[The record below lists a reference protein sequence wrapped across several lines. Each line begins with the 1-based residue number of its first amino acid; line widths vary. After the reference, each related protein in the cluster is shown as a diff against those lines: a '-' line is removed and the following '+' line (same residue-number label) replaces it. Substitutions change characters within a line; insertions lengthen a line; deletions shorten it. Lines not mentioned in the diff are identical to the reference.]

1 MVIMSRDMVTPRK
14 LLTPVLAAL
23 LIGLAA
29 GPAGAN
35 PGPPVTD
42 DTPANT
48 WGATLASIG
57 DDDVNVAWNGAL
69 RIADPTQVPDG
80 QRAPVVSGMLVLA
93 PHALTTPANL
103 VRAFTTTATTGVD
116 VEYRGES
123 ADETWSEWTPA
134 GTALAQDVATVQVR
148 VVLTGAG
155 AAVSAVALVASHR
168 TAPAG
173 LAAAGNVY
181 RVYATREGLV
191 GGTTA
196 NGHVIVSRDHFV
208 ALPSRRGL
216 APKGT
221 GDYTVRVCTT
231 SGARCEF
238 APVWDVGPWNTTD
251 DYWNP
256 AATRQ
261 SWKDLPQ
268 GRPEAQAAYQ
278 SGYNGGK
285 DQFGRTVAN
294 PAGIDLG
301 DGVFWDGLQ
310 LTDNSWV
317 DVAYLWTGSGVRGV
331 IGSGPLNIRAGAGTT
346 FASKGYA
353 ATYAQVPIECW
364 VTGQSVAGPYGT
376 TTRWDRIG
384 TGQYISHSYVS
395 KTTGGTAPAC

>member
-1 MVIMSRDMVTPRK
+1 MPTRRFLTLTACGLALLSVLPTTAAHATPGQPEAA
-14 LLTPVLAAL
+14 TEASDTWSAAL
-23 LIGLAA
+23 
-29 GPAGAN
+29 GA
-35 PGPPVTD
+35 V
-42 DTPANT
+42 
-48 WGATLASIG
+48 G
-57 DDDVNVAWNGAL
+57 DDDVNVAWSGGAL
-69 RIADPTQVPDG
+69 RLADPAAVPGG
-80 QRAPVVSGMLVLA
+80 QRAPVAQGQLLTA
-93 PHALTTPANL
+93 PHALATPSNQL
-103 VRAFTTTATTGVD
+103 TAQVTGATGGVE
-116 VEYRGES
+116 VEYRGQ
-123 ADETWSEWTPA
+123 AGDRWTEWQAA
-134 GTALAQDVATVQVR
+134 GAALPEPVGTVQVR
-148 VVLTGAG
+148 VVLTGAASVTAVRLTAGHATG
-155 AAVSAVALVASHR
+155 APRS
-168 TAPAG
+168 

-196 NGHVIVSRDHFV
+196 NGHVITARDHFV

-256 AATRQ
+256 PATRQ

-310 LTDNSWV
+310 LTTNAWV
-317 DVAYLWTGSGVRGV
+317 DVAYLWTGGGPRGV
-331 IGSGPLNIRAGAGTT
+331 VGSGPLNVRAGAGSG

-353 ATYAQVPIECW
+353 ATSAQVPIECW
-364 VTGQSVAGPYGT
+364 VTGQSIAGPYGT
-376 TTRWDRIG
+376 TTRWDRVG
-384 TGQYISHSYVS
+384 AGQYVSHAYISATS
-395 KTTGGTAPAC
+395 GGAAPAC

>member
-1 MVIMSRDMVTPRK
+1 MSYRRF
-14 LLTPVLAAL
+14 LTLAACGLVL
-23 LIGLAA
+23 LIPAPALAT
-29 GPAGAN
+29 
-35 PGPPVTD
+35 PGQPE
-42 DTPANT
+42 A
-48 WGATLASIG
+48 AAEASNSWAAALSAVG
-57 DDDVNVAWNGAL
+57 GDDVNIAWSGSAL
-69 RIADPTQVPDG
+69 RLADPAAAPGG
-80 QRAPVVSGMLVLA
+80 QRAPVAQGMLLTA
-93 PHALTTPANL
+93 PHALATPADR
-103 VRAFTTTATTGVD
+103 VTAQVTAQVTGAAKAD
-116 VEYRGES
+116 GAEVEFRGE
-123 ADETWSEWTPA
+123 TGGRWTEWQTA
-134 GTALAQDVATVQVR
+134 GAALPEPVGVVQVR
-148 VVLTGAG
+148 VVLTGA
-155 AAVSAVALVASHR
+155 AAVTAVRLTADR
-168 TAPAG
+168 TAGPATPA
-173 LAAAGNVY
+173 LAAVGAVH

-196 NGHVIVSRDHFV
+196 NGHVITARDHFV

-256 AATRQ
+256 PATRQ

-278 SGYNGGK
+278 NGYNGGK

-310 LTDNSWV
+310 LTTNAWV
-317 DVAYLWTGSGVRGV
+317 DVAYLWTGGGPRGV
-331 IGSGPLNIRAGAGTT
+331 VGSGPLNIRAGAGAS

-364 VTGQSVAGPYGT
+364 VTGQSVTGPYRT
-376 TTRWDRIG
+376 TTRWNRVG
-384 TGQYISHSYVS
+384 AGQYVSHAYISATS
-395 KTTGGTAPAC
+395 GGAAPAC

>member
-1 MVIMSRDMVTPRK
+1 MSTRRFLTLAACGLALLGALPAAPAHATPGQPEAVAEASDTWSAALSAVGGDDVNVTWSGGALRLADPAAAPGGRRAPVPQGL
-14 LLTPVLAAL
+14 LLTAPHTLATPSDQVA
-23 LIGLAA
+23 AHVTAQVA
-29 GPAGAN
+29 GPAG
-35 PGPPVTD
+35 
-42 DTPANT
+42 
-48 WGATLASIG
+48 
-57 DDDVNVAWNGAL
+57 
-69 RIADPTQVPDG
+69 
-80 QRAPVVSGMLVLA
+80 
-93 PHALTTPANL
+93 
-103 VRAFTTTATTGVD
+103 GVE
-116 VEYRGES
+116 VEYRGQ
-123 ADETWSEWTPA
+123 AGDRWTEWQAA
-134 GTALAQDVATVQVR
+134 GAALPEPVGTVQVR
-148 VVLTGAG
+148 VVLTGA
-155 AAVSAVALVASHR
+155 ASVTSVRLTAGR
-168 TAPAG
+168 TAGAPRP
-173 LAAAGNVY
+173 LAAAGAVY

-196 NGHVIVSRDHFV
+196 NGHVITSRDHFV

-256 AATRQ
+256 PATRQ

-268 GRPEAQAAYQ
+268 GLPEAQAAYQ

-294 PAGIDLG
+294 PAGIDLA

-310 LTDNSWV
+310 LATNAWV
-317 DVAYLWTGSGVRGV
+317 DVAYLWTGGGPRGV
-331 IGSGPLNIRAGAGTT
+331 IGSGPLNIRAGAGSS

-364 VTGQSVAGPYGT
+364 VTGQSIAGPYGT
-376 TTRWDRIG
+376 TTRWDRVG
-384 TGQYISHSYVS
+384 AGQYVSHAYISSTS
-395 KTTGGTAPAC
+395 GAAPAC

>member
-1 MVIMSRDMVTPRK
+1 MLNRWFPA
-14 LLTPVLAAL
+14 LAAL
-23 LIGLAA
+23 ALLTV
-29 GPAGAN
+29 P
-35 PGPPVTD
+35 
-42 DTPANT
+42 TPAH
-48 WGATLASIG
+48 ATPGQPEVSADPSNAWSAELRAVG
-57 DDDVNVAWNGAL
+57 GDDVNVAWTGAAL
-69 RIADPTQVPDG
+69 RLADPSTAPGG
-80 QRAPVVSGMLVLA
+80 QRAPVAQGMLLTAAHTLA
-93 PHALTTPANL
+93 TPANL
-103 VRAFTTTATTGVD
+103 VTAAVTGSAD
-116 VEYRGES
+116 VEYRGRRG
-123 ADETWSEWTPA
+123 DQWTEWQTA
-134 GTALAQDVATVQVR
+134 GTPLKESVGVVEVR
-148 VVLTGAG
+148 VVLTGAASVTAVRL
-155 AAVSAVALVASHR
+155 AASS
-168 TAPAG
+168 APAATG
-173 LAAAGNVY
+173 LAAVGNVY

-196 NGHVIVSRDHFV
+196 NGHVITSRDHFV

-216 APKGT
+216 SPKGT

-256 AATRQ
+256 PATRQ

-278 SGYNGGK
+278 NGYNGGK

-310 LTDNSWV
+310 LTNNAWV
-317 DVAYLWTGSGVRGV
+317 DVAYLWTAGGPRGV
-331 IGSGPLNIRAGAGTT
+331 IGSGPLNIRAGAGSS

-364 VTGQSVAGPYGT
+364 VTGQSIAGPYGT
-376 TTRWDRIG
+376 TTRWDRVG
-384 TGQYISHSYVS
+384 AGQYVSHAYISSTS
-395 KTTGGTAPAC
+395 GGAAPAC

>member
-1 MVIMSRDMVTPRK
+1 MVTTR
-14 LLTPVLAAL
+14 TMVVSALAAL
-23 LIGLAA
+23 LVGLPAA
-29 GPAGAN
+29 PAAAA
-35 PGPPVTD
+35 PGPSW
-42 DTPANT
+42 PAN
-48 WGATLASIG
+48 LSIIT
-57 DDDVNVAWNGAL
+57 DDDVNVTWTGGAL
-69 RIADPTQVPDG
+69 RIADPAEVPDG
-80 QRAPVVSGMLVLA
+80 QRAPIVSGMLLLA
-93 PHALTTPANL
+93 PHALATPANL
-103 VRAFTTTATTGVD
+103 VRAFTTSATTGVD
-116 VEYRGES
+116 VEYRGQGP
-123 ADETWSEWTPA
+123 DGTWTEWTPA
-134 GTALAQDVATVQVR
+134 GTALAADVPTVQAR
-148 VVLTGAG
+148 IVLTGAS
-155 AAVSAVALVASHR
+155 AAVSAVVLVASEAPA
-168 TAPAG
+168 APAG
-173 LAAAGNVY
+173 LAAVGNVY

-196 NGHVIVSRDHFV
+196 NGHVIASRDHFV
-208 ALPSRRGL
+208 ALSSRRGL

-231 SGARCEF
+231 TGSRCEF

-285 DQFGRTVAN
+285 DQFGRTVGN
-294 PAGIDLG
+294 PAGIDLA
-301 DGVFWDGLQ
+301 DGVFWDGLL

-317 DVAYLWTGSGVRGV
+317 DVAYLWTGTGVRGL
-331 IGSGPLNIRAGAGTT
+331 IGSGPLNIRAGAGTS

-364 VTGQSVAGPYGT
+364 VTGQSIAGPYGT

-384 TGQYISHSYVS
+384 SGQYISHSYVS